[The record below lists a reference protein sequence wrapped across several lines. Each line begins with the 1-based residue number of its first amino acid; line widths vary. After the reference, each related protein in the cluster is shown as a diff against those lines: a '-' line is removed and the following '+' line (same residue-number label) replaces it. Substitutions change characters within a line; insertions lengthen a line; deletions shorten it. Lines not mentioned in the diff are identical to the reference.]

1 MQRRTPGS
9 AALRTPGS
17 NGLSGTNALC
27 ALSVLAKGPMW
38 MFMTW
43 QAHRRLGGMTALTE
57 KARTTQSLTRLNAK
71 ITKNNAKN
79 NARITLNNAKVCES
93 RGNLELANMLYLRQL
108 YLEIGPGPGFF

>member
-1 MQRRTPGS
+1 
-9 AALRTPGS
+9 
-17 NGLSGTNALC
+17 
-27 ALSVLAKGPMW
+27 MW

-79 NARITLNNAKVCES
+79 NARITLNNAGVGGSRTES
-93 RGNLELANMLYLRQL
+93 AAAYTLYLWDLR
-108 YLEIGPGPGFF
+108 LEIGSGAGFLENNTCAS